1 MDLAR
6 RRFLQAKPRLLH
18 VSNALP
24 WLKSTQHMLDAC
36 TRCGDC
42 VTACPTGVVV
52 KGEGGFPA
60 LDFKTAECTFCHA
73 CTDVCS
79 QPLFDLQKSPWQ
91 AVVSVQSS
99 CLNQHGVYC
108 RSCLESCEIRAL
120 SVEFLGPGQQR
131 IQLNNDVCNGCGACV
146 AICPEQ
152 AISIQNHVWGDTH
165 VG

>member
-6 RRFLQAKPRLLH
+6 RRFLQAKPQEATA
-18 VSNALP
+18 SNRLP
-24 WLKSTQHMLDAC
+24 WLISTQHLLDSC

-42 VTACPTGVVV
+42 MTVCPTGVIV
-52 KGEGGFPA
+52 KGEGGFPM
-60 LDFKTAECTFCHA
+60 LDFTRAECTFCHA

-79 QPLFDLQKSPWQ
+79 QPLFDLNQSPWQ
-91 AVVSVQSS
+91 TSARVQES

-108 RSCLESCEIRAL
+108 RSCLDVCEPIAL
-120 SVEFLGPGQQR
+120 SVVFVAAGQQH
-131 IQLNNDVCNGCGACV
+131 IQLNNDICNGCGACAAV
-146 AICPEQ
+146 CPEH